1 MNCNTK
7 AERIVLERIVALLLA
22 LARLVEVAACF
33 PAILRLPVLALLGH
47 GEAVARSFVMCIV
60 QGAAFPAPSHGG
72 ARRLASSFRTLA
84 RMLGAMLARAMQ
96 VIAGRIAGPS
106 RNRAASGARPA
117 PCRPAAPAPD
127 TS

>member
-84 RMLGAMLARAMQ
+84 RMLS
-96 VIAGRIAGPS
+96 AGRIAGPS